1 MLSMIAA
8 MTSDRVI
15 GKDGEM
21 PWHMPAD
28 LAWFRRNTV
37 RKPVIMGRKTWY
49 SIGKALPKRRNIV
62 ISRDATLQ
70 LPDTEVVHSP
80 DAALALV
87 AGEEEVVVMGG
98 AQIYNAF
105 LDQADRLYLTL
116 IHADIAGDTWFPDYT
131 PASWRELERVDQP
144 ADEKNA
150 HPYSFVVLERVQ

>member
-8 MTSDRVI
+8 MTPDRVI
-15 GKDGEM
+15 GKDGTM

-37 RKPVIMGRKTWY
+37 RKPVIMGRKTWL

-62 ISRDATLQ
+62 LSCDHSLM
-70 LPDTEVVHSP
+70 LPDTDIVHSP
-80 DAALALV
+80 EAALATT
-87 AGEEEVVVMGG
+87 ATDDEVVVIGG

-105 LDQADRLYLTL
+105 LNQADRLYLTL

-131 PASWRELERVDQP
+131 TVSWRELERTDHP

-150 HPYSFVVLERVQ
+150 YPYSFMVLERAA

>member
-8 MTSDRVI
+8 MTPDRVI
-15 GKDGEM
+15 GKDGTM

-37 RKPVIMGRKTWY
+37 RKPVIMGRKTWE

-62 ISRDATLQ
+62 VSRDQSLV
-70 LPDTEVVHSP
+70 LPDTDIVHSP
-80 DAALALV
+80 EAALATT
-87 AGEEEVVVMGG
+87 ANDDEVVVIGG
-98 AQIYNAF
+98 AQIYTAF
-105 LDQADRLYLTL
+105 LPQADRLYLTL

-131 PASWRELERVDQP
+131 TASWRELERTDYP

-150 HPYSFVVLERVQ
+150 YPYSFMVLERAA